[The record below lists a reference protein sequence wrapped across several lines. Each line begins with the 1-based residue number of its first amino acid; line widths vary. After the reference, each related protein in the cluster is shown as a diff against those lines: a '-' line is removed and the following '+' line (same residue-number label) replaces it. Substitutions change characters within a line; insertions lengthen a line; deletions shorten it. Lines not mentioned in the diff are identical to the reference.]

1 MQAGDP
7 TVINDPTGLGPKV
20 SVMLVNWNTR
30 EMTLD
35 CLRSVFAQ
43 TTETP
48 FEVICVDNGSHDGSA
63 EAIAREFPQVV
74 LMAEK
79 DNHGF
84 ALATNISVERARG
97 KYVLLLNTDT
107 LVLDHAIDRLVAF
120 AERVPEARIWGGR
133 TLFDDRTLN
142 PTSCWGRITPWSVTC
157 MATGLANL
165 FKSSA
170 LLNPEGYG
178 GWDRGSE
185 REVDIVQGSFLL
197 IEKTFWDELGGFD
210 RAFFM
215 YGEEADLCARAAQI
229 GARPRMTPEATIVHF
244 GGRSTKLFANKI
256 VYVLGSR
263 IGLIQRHF
271 PVLWRPYGRFMSL
284 FWVGWRALVYSMLAR
299 GSKRYAEQAE
309 QWSLAWQRRAIW
321 RNGPPSR
328 GAVN

>member
-1 MQAGDP
+1 MATDDP
-7 TVINDPTGLGPKV
+7 TILNDPAGNGPKV

-35 CLRSVFAQ
+35 CIRTVFAQ
-43 TTETP
+43 TSDTP

-74 LMAEK
+74 LMAEQE
-79 DNHGF
+79 NHGF

-120 AERVPEARIWGGR
+120 AERTPDAKIWGGR
-133 TLFDDRTLN
+133 TLFEDRTLN

-157 MATGLANL
+157 MATGLANV
-165 FKSSA
+165 FKNSA
-170 LLNPEGYG
+170 WLNPEGYG
-178 GWDRGSE
+178 GWDRSSE
-185 REVDIVQGSFLL
+185 RTVDIVQGSFLL
-197 IEKTFWDELGGFD
+197 IEKAFWDKLGGFD
-210 RAFFM
+210 PAFFM
-215 YGEEADLCARAAQI
+215 YGEEADLCARAASL
-229 GARPRMTPEATIVHF
+229 GARPHMTPEATIVHF
-244 GGRSTKLFANKI
+244 GGRSTTLFANKI

-271 PVLWRPYGRFMSL
+271 PIFWRPYGRFMSL
-284 FWVGWRALVYSMLAR
+284 FWVGWRAFVYSMFAR
-299 GSKRYAEQAE
+299 VSKRYAGQAE

-328 GAVN
+328 GAVS